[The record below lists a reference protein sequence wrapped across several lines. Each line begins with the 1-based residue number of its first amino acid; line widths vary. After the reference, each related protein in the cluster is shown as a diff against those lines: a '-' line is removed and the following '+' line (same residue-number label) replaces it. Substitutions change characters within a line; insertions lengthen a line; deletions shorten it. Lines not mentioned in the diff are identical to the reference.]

1 MYWYIA
7 HVKSGFAAKLVS
19 VLNRQENMEAF
30 IPKTER
36 WFRGREKGATYYET
50 ELYPDYVFI
59 KSMLNQNDFDKK
71 FKDFLITIKGLIEI
85 LNIDNLSALSYEE
98 TRLFE
103 KLFNGGD
110 IIKRTIGKKVDG
122 KYKPTLG
129 PLVGLESN
137 IKKVNRHNRNATLE
151 FEFLNNKLILPI
163 EEVYL

>member
-1 MYWYIA
+1 MFWYIA
-7 HVKSGFAAKLVS
+7 HVKSGFATKLVS

-30 IPKTER
+30 IPKTEK
-36 WFRGREKGATYYET
+36 WFRGRENGSTYYVT

-59 KSMLNQNDFDKK
+59 KSILNQNDFDKK
-71 FKDFLITIKGLIEI
+71 FKDFFITIKGLIEI
-85 LNIDNLSALSYEE
+85 LNIDNLNALSYEE
-98 TRLFE
+98 TLLFE

-122 KYKPTLG
+122 KYKPTSG
-129 PLVGLESN
+129 PLVGLDSN

-163 EEVYL
+163 EEVSL

>member
-1 MYWYIA
+1 MFWYIA
-7 HVKSGFAAKLVS
+7 HVKSGFATKLVS

-36 WFRGREKGATYYET
+36 WFRSRESGTTYYVK

-59 KSMLNQNDFDKK
+59 KSKLNQNEFDEI
-71 FKDFLITIKGLIEI
+71 FKDFFVTIKGLIEI
-85 LNIDNLSALSYEE
+85 LNIDNLNALSYEE
-98 TRLFE
+98 MLLFE

-110 IIKRTIGKKVDG
+110 IIKRTIGKKENG
-122 KYKPTLG
+122 KYKPSSG

-137 IKKVNRHNRNATLE
+137 IKKVDRHNRNATLE
-151 FEFLNNKLILPI
+151 FEFLNNKLVLPI